1 MSAQAS
7 GRWSGLA
14 ATGDWVRRRGVVL
27 LVLLGPCLAI
37 LTAFI
42 LSDGAQQSGSVALTR
57 VVLLLDLCYILA
69 LAALIAWRI
78 GTLVVARRQ
87 RSAGTRLH
95 LRLAGVFAMVALVPT
110 IIVAVFATL
119 TLGIGLESLFSD
131 RIGSVV
137 RNSLATAEAYE
148 REHRTGLRTDAL
160 NMAGDLNRAARQ
172 GANQTQIGELVVQ
185 QALVR
190 ELPRAYV
197 FNLDKQIIAR
207 GEFSYLF
214 NFIPPTD
221 EQLQAARRGDLVIF
235 ADPDRNEMRALV
247 YLSEFFDSFL
257 YISRSVQGD
266 VLRLLD
272 DTRGTVQFYE
282 KLERERGSVMFDYAL
297 IYLGFALFVILSAIM
312 LGLWFAERLAKPV
325 GRLAGAAER
334 VGAGDLDI
342 RVKEERGNDEIAVL
356 SRVFNRMTGQL
367 KGQRDDLIRARD
379 ETERRREFIEAVL
392 SGVTAGVIGLDQDGR
407 IELMNEAAAE
417 MLGLDVG
424 VCLDMP
430 LTDFAPGM
438 AELYTTAR
446 ATANGIAGGEV
457 RQDVRGEARE
467 FLARVSPRAPDRPEE
482 GFVLTFDD
490 MTALASAQRMAAW
503 GDVARRI
510 AHEIK
515 NPLTPIQ
522 LSADR
527 MRRKLA
533 RQFGAEGESFEQYL
547 DVITRQA
554 GDIRRMVD
562 EFSKF
567 ARMPEPILETQ
578 DLAALAREAVLLQ
591 KEAHGG
597 IDYRVDLGSG
607 AVPVSVDRGLINQV
621 LVNLLQNAADA
632 IDGRAERDGDG
643 APTPAIAVSIDE
655 GQRFWRL
662 HIADNGVGLPTEGR
676 DKLTDPYVT
685 TRTKGTGLGLAIVKK
700 IVEQHGGEV
709 QLGDAEADSG
719 LDGAAVTIRLP
730 KQAGRAARTGAGEA
744 A

>member
-1 MSAQAS
+1 MNEQAI
-7 GRWSGLA
+7 GRWTGLSA
-14 ATGDWVRRRGVVL
+14 AGSWLRRRGTVL
-27 LVLLGPCLAI
+27 LILLGPVLAV
-37 LTAFI
+37 LSVYI
-42 LSDGAQQSGSVALTR
+42 LSDSGQAQTSPVVTR
-57 VVLLLDLCYILA
+57 IVLLLDLCYILM

-78 GTLVVARRQ
+78 GTLVVGRRK

-172 GANQTQIGELVVQ
+172 GISQVQLGELVVQ

-197 FNLDKQIIAR
+197 FNLDKEILAR

-214 NFIPPTD
+214 NFTPPTD
-221 EQLQAARRGDLVIF
+221 EQLQAARRGELVIV

-247 YLSEFFDSFL
+247 YLANYFDAFL
-257 YISRSVQGD
+257 YISRTVQGD

-272 DTRGTVQFYE
+272 ETRGTVQFYE
-282 KLERERGSVMFDYAL
+282 RLEGERGSVMFDYAL

-325 GRLAGAAER
+325 GRLAGAAEQ
-334 VGAGDLDI
+334 VGAGDLDV

-379 ETERRREFIEAVL
+379 ETERRRQFIEAVL
-392 SGVTAGVIGLDQDGR
+392 SGVTAGVVGLDGEGR
-407 IELMNEAAAE
+407 IDLMNEAAAE
-417 MLGLDVG
+417 MLGLDLQD
-424 VCLDMP
+424 CLGKS
-430 LTDFAPGM
+430 LEDFAPGM
-438 AELYTTAR
+438 AELHGQACTA
-446 ATANGIAGGEV
+446 ANAVASGEV
-457 RQDVRGEARE
+457 HHPVRGEERE
-467 FLARVSPRAPDRPEE
+467 FLARVAPKLADDPGE

-527 MRRKLA
+527 MRRKIA
-533 RQFGAEGESFEQYL
+533 KQFREEGESFDQYL

-567 ARMPEPILETQ
+567 ARMPEPTLEPR
-578 DLAALAREAVLLQ
+578 DLAALVREAVLLQ
-591 KEAHGG
+591 KEARGD
-597 IDYRVDLGSG
+597 IDYRLELDGSE
-607 AVPVSVDRGLINQV
+607 VPVTVDRGLINQL

-632 IDGRAERDGDG
+632 IDGRVERDGED
-643 APTPAIAVSIDE
+643 APAPAIEIQIEE
-655 GQRFWRL
+655 GVRFWRL
-662 HIADNGVGLPTEGR
+662 CINDNGVGLPGEGR

-685 TRTKGTGLGLAIVKK
+685 TRAKGTGLGLAIVKK
-700 IVEQHGGEV
+700 IVQQHGGDV
-709 QLGDAEADSG
+709 QLGDADGVDG
-719 LDGAAVTIRLP
+719 LDGASVIVRLP
-730 KQAGRAARTGAGEA
+730 KQAAKSTGTGAGEA